1 MSPGAQRSD
10 QGSSLDVWVGNTL
23 STDRNAAF
31 NSHED
36 CVSHHCDSRGARTHD
51 PILKR
56 DVLYLL
62 S

>member
-1 MSPGAQRSD
+1 M
-10 QGSSLDVWVGNTL
+10 W
-23 STDRNAAF
+23 AALH
-31 NSHED
+31 SG
-36 CVSHHCDSRGARTHD
+36 DSRGARTHD

>member
-1 MSPGAQRSD
+1 MYWKGDKTKTQPCWTAFLMS
-10 QGSSLDVWVGNTL
+10 
-23 STDRNAAF
+23 
-31 NSHED
+31 
-36 CVSHHCDSRGARTHD
+36 DSRGARTHD

>member
-1 MSPGAQRSD
+1 MKQ
-10 QGSSLDVWVGNTL
+10 NK
-23 STDRNAAF
+23 NAALT
-31 NSHED
+31 D
-36 CVSHHCDSRGARTHD
+36 CVLDEARTHD

>member
-1 MSPGAQRSD
+1 MYYSVTFGNYQ
-10 QGSSLDVWVGNTL
+10 QG
-23 STDRNAAF
+23 
-31 NSHED
+31 
-36 CVSHHCDSRGARTHD
+36 DSRGARTHD

>member
-1 MSPGAQRSD
+1 MLGLRF
-10 QGSSLDVWVGNTL
+10 LL
-23 STDRNAAF
+23 S
-31 NSHED
+31 
-36 CVSHHCDSRGARTHD
+36 DSRGARTHD